1 MKQSERDHNDPF
13 QERTANWADF
23 FMVMN
28 GFVSDMRRLFV
39 SGEWDGGRSRATVP
53 TGGFM
58 FLRLLVFCCVW
69 VVMRGVLC
77 LVV

>member
-1 MKQSERDHNDPF
+1 
-13 QERTANWADF
+13 
-23 FMVMN
+23 MVMN

-58 FLRLLVFCCVW
+58 FLRLLVFCS
-69 VVMRGVLC
+69 VMYLIYT
-77 LVV
+77 LSQKTSQYTASDLL